1 MFKIGD
7 FSKLTR
13 VSIRMLRHYDDINL
27 LKPHKVD
34 DITKYRFYSVE
45 QIIKINQIQVLKE
58 MGFTLSEICHL
69 MERRL
74 ESKDFLILLENRK
87 REISK
92 VINKE
97 NEKLLR
103 VETLI
108 KFIEEENSV
117 MKYDISIKSIPKY
130 KVLSLRSIIP
140 NYNSEG
146 LLWEELGNFAE
157 KNNIPCTGPNYAIYY
172 DEGYKDSNVD
182 VEVAMCI
189 KDDCK
194 DSDRIKIRELEE
206 VKEMAIIFH
215 KGPFEEMKQAFHSL
229 GIWMTSNNYKI
240 NGYTRAIY
248 HKGPWC
254 EENPLDYLTEIQMPV
269 TKNS

>member
-1 MFKIGD
+1 
-7 FSKLTR
+7 
-13 VSIRMLRHYDDINL
+13 MLRHYDDINL

-58 MGFTLSEICHL
+58 MGFTLSEIYHL

-92 VINKE
+92 VINEE

-146 LLWEELGNFAE
+146 LLWEELGNFAG
-157 KNNIPCTGPNYAIYY
+157 KNKRTRRSKRNGNHIP
-172 DEGYKDSNVD
+172 
-182 VEVAMCI
+182 
-189 KDDCK
+189 
-194 DSDRIKIRELEE
+194 
-206 VKEMAIIFH
+206 
-215 KGPFEEMKQAFHSL
+215 
-229 GIWMTSNNYKI
+229 
-240 NGYTRAIY
+240 
-248 HKGPWC
+248 
-254 EENPLDYLTEIQMPV
+254 
-269 TKNS
+269 